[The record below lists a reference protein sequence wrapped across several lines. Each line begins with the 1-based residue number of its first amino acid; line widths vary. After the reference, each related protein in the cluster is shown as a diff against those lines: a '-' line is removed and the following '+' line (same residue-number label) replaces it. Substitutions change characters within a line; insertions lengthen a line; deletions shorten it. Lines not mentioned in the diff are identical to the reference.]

1 MTIVRCAACQALI
14 PDRIFREGQ
23 AVECPSCER
32 SMRSVLLPA
41 LYRSPL
47 AAVPEAPGGPPGEGE
62 TACFYDPARKAT
74 GACDHCGVFVSE
86 AWSAKWGTQ
95 TVCLKCLDQLRSK
108 TKDQRFEGSRK
119 LWDNIALGAALGP
132 YAMAAM
138 LAASVLGLI
147 FISLPL
153 LATAVTAPAAIFI
166 AIRFWS
172 APRSLVPRGVARLVI
187 ALTVSLLTIAAWVIG
202 LVVVFESIGR

>member
-1 MTIVRCAACQALI
+1 MRISSSYERVGILRHEIGHILGFRHEQVQGAGGCVAEDGDWKAITPYDPKSVMHYYCGLAGTLLLEHEVVVVR
-14 PDRIFREGQ
+14 
-23 AVECPSCER
+23 
-32 SMRSVLLPA
+32 
-41 LYRSPL
+41 PL
-47 AAVPEAPGGPPGEGE
+47 AAVTRPWKA
-62 TACFYDPARKAT
+62 TAACMVLTVRPLAAVTRPWKAT

-138 LAASVLGLI
+138 LAAS
-147 FISLPL
+147 
-153 LATAVTAPAAIFI
+153 ATELSSVKET
-166 AIRFWS
+166 
-172 APRSLVPRGVARLVI
+172 RLVMRTSP
-187 ALTVSLLTIAAWVIG
+187 AVAVRPERAR
-202 LVVVFESIGR
+202 FE